1 MNMLVVF
8 IAGGLLTFAMRF
20 SFIYLLGRAALP
32 DSVRRLL
39 RFVPVAVLSAI
50 VAPELLLHPG
60 SLDVSPSNTRLIAG
74 LLAIFVA
81 WWTRNTL
88 ITILVGM
95 AALLVLQ
102 LLF

>member
-1 MNMLVVF
+1 MNILLVF

-32 DSVRRLL
+32 ESGRRLL

-50 VAPELLLHPG
+50 VAPELLLHTG

-74 LLAIFVA
+74 LLAILVA

-95 AALLVLQ
+95 AALVALQVL
-102 LLF
+102 F